1 MAFPHLLNQL
11 FQSNGTST
19 KLKAEVLPDSY
30 LSTKG
35 GTVNGNI
42 TLTGTLTGKVVSA
55 SSDKRLKENITD
67 YDADLSKLK
76 AYSYNFKSDKSK
88 HIGLIAQDVQSCIP
102 EAVLTDSSGYLSI
115 DPLAVIAILVNK
127 VNELQLRVSLLEENN
142 GK

>member
-30 LSTKG
+30 LSTSG

-67 YDADLSKLK
+67 YDADISGLR

-88 HIGLIAQDVQSCIP
+88 RVGLLAQDVQACIP
-102 EAVLTDSSGYLSI
+102 DAVLTDSNGYLSI

-127 VNELQLRVSLLEENN
+127 VNELQTRVLKLEENN

>member
-30 LSTKG
+30 LSTSG

-67 YDADLSKLK
+67 YDADISGLSSHKFRIKTDKGYFSYDFPFDKVVFDIRKNPILLDILK
-76 AYSYNFKSDKSK
+76 NEIK
-88 HIGLIAQDVQSCIP
+88 P
-102 EAVLTDSSGYLSI
+102 N
-115 DPLAVIAILVNK
+115 VNL
-127 VNELQLRVSLLEENN
+127 NMEFI
-142 GK
+142 